1 MVFNFVGSNTE
12 KRKDGAKNDTDIF
25 AFFGWINIILCYSYI
40 NNTLQARV
48 YIKIIYY

>member
-25 AFFGWINIILCYSYI
+25 APNDWINNI
-40 NNTLQARV
+40 
-48 YIKIIYY
+48 